1 MSGFIY
7 SDLAIESAIIQSP
20 DKTEHPEI
28 SEYDFGFAKLT
39 ELKISDKE
47 LSGKHGRPI
56 GKYITIST
64 EQIWSLC
71 ETELDALSSLI
82 ESELQK
88 LICALVP
95 TKEKKEIAALVVGLG
110 NSDITPDAIGP
121 QTTARLT
128 VTRHIEKL
136 DPNLFSRLKMCNV
149 SAFVPGVLA
158 QTGMETLELIQG
170 VVANTSPDVV
180 LVIDA
185 LAARSTQRLGR
196 TVQISDAGISPGSGI
211 GNMRKDIN
219 KETLGVPVIAIGVPT
234 VVDSTTLVYDTLEA
248 ACIKNIP
255 KEILEALDN
264 NRSFFVTPKECDKL
278 CQSVSSLLA
287 DALEKTFTI

>member
-1 MSGFIY
+1 MSNFIY
-7 SDLAIESAIIQSP
+7 SDLAIESAILQSP

-28 SEYDFGFAKLT
+28 AEYDFGFAKLT
-39 ELKISDKE
+39 ELKISDDK
-47 LSGKHGRPI
+47 LSKKHGRPM
-56 GKYITIST
+56 GRYVTITT

-82 ESELQK
+82 ESELHK
-88 LICALVP
+88 MIGELVP
-95 TKEKKEIAALVVGLG
+95 NKESRDIAILVVGLG

-136 DPNLFSRLKMCNV
+136 DPHLFSRLKRCNV

-158 QTGMETLELIQG
+158 QTGIETLELIQG
-170 VVANTSPDVV
+170 VVTTTSPDVV
-180 LVIDA
+180 IAIDA

-211 GNMRKDIN
+211 GNMRRDISH
-219 KETLGVPVIAIGVPT
+219 ETLGAPVIAVGVPT
-234 VVDSTTLVYDTLEA
+234 VVDSATLVYDALEA
-248 ACIKNIP
+248 AYIKNIP
-255 KEILEALDN
+255 NEILDALDN
-264 NRSFFVTPKECDKL
+264 NRSFFVTPKECDVL
-278 CQSVSSLLA
+278 CQSVSDLLA
-287 DALEKTFTI
+287 EALEKTFAL